1 MNPSLKDM
9 NRERERER
17 ERERVASQSLPRTN
31 GPCAWGLL
39 LDLYSYKVQ
48 QKRRWRRTNLLFIF
62 YFFHLICFC
71 LFVLLPQLRRVTQTS
86 PHNNT
91 IVVAI
96 IVLHALSLSLSLSLA
111 RAHARAHSFAAL
123 KMSGFSQWLRP
134 TKRAQVER
142 TLATDWTSSA
152 NVDSAL
158 RHLIGLMDALDM
170 HFWAFLMGPKINVV
184 GMG

>member
-1 MNPSLKDM
+1 MNPSLSEEDM
-9 NRERERER
+9 KR
-17 ERERVASQSLPRTN
+17 ERERVASQSRPRTN

-48 QKRRWRRTNLLFIF
+48 QKRRLRRTNLLFILP
-62 YFFHLICFC
+62 FFHLICFC
-71 LFVLLPQLRRVTQTS
+71 LFVLLLQLRRVTQTS

-96 IVLHALSLSLSLSLA
+96 IVPHALALSLSLS
-111 RAHARAHSFAAL
+111 RARAHSFAAL

-134 TKRAQVER
+134 TKRGQVER

-152 NVDSAL
+152 NVDSTL

-184 GMG
+184 GMGLSSIH

>member
-1 MNPSLKDM
+1 
-9 NRERERER
+9 
-17 ERERVASQSLPRTN
+17 
-31 GPCAWGLL
+31 
-39 LDLYSYKVQ
+39 
-48 QKRRWRRTNLLFIF
+48 
-62 YFFHLICFC
+62 
-71 LFVLLPQLRRVTQTS
+71 
-86 PHNNT
+86 
-91 IVVAI
+91 
-96 IVLHALSLSLSLSLA
+96 
-111 RAHARAHSFAAL
+111 L